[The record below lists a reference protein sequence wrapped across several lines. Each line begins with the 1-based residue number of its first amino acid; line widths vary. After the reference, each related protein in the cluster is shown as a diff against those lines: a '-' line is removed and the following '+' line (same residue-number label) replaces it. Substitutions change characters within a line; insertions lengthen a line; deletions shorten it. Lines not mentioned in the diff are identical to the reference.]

1 MVASAQDQQ
10 AGTTT
15 WQIDPAHSSVEF
27 SVKHLMFSRVRG
39 RFDRFGGTIVA
50 NGGDLTNHSVDVE
63 IETAS
68 ISTGD
73 EKRDE
78 HLRSPDFFDAQ
89 KYPTISFK
97 STTIEAKGDDRY
109 LVVGDLTMHGETNQ
123 AELDMTFN
131 GSGMSPFG
139 MEVAGYTAET
149 QINRTEYGL
158 TWNAALESG
167 GVMVGDTVKITL
179 DIEALKQG

>member
-1 MVASAQDQQ
+1 MVATAQET
-10 AGTTT
+10 GTTT
-15 WQIDPAHSSVEF
+15 WQIDPAHSAVEF
-27 SVKHLMFSRVRG
+27 AVKHMMFSTVRG
-39 RFDRFGGTIVA
+39 RFSRFSGTIVT
-50 NGGDLTNHSVDVE
+50 NVGDPSHGAVTVE

-78 HLRSPDFFDAQ
+78 HLRSADFFDADQ
-89 KYPTISFK
+89 YPTIRFE
-97 STTIEAKGDDRY
+97 STMVETRGDDLF

-123 AELDMTFN
+123 VELETTFS

-139 MEVAGYTAET
+139 VEVAGYTAET
-149 QINRTEYGL
+149 KLNRAEYGL

-167 GVMVGDTVKITL
+167 GVLVSDQIKITL
-179 DIEALKQG
+179 DVEAAKQD

>member
-1 MVASAQDQQ
+1 MTATVQET
-10 AGTTT
+10 GTTT
-15 WQIDPAHSSVEF
+15 WQIDPAHSSVNF
-27 SVKHLMFSRVRG
+27 AVKHMMFSTVRG
-39 RFDRFGGTIVA
+39 LFSRFSGTIVA
-50 NGGDLTNHSVDVE
+50 DGGDPTNHSVEVD

-78 HLRSPDFFDAQ
+78 HLRSADFFDAE

-97 STTIEAKGDDRY
+97 STKVESKGEEEY

-123 AELDMTFN
+123 AELRMTFN

-149 QINRTEYGL
+149 EINRTEYGL
-158 TWNAALESG
+158 TWNATLESG
-167 GVMVGDTVKITL
+167 GVLVSDKVKITL
-179 DIEALKQG
+179 DIEAAKQG